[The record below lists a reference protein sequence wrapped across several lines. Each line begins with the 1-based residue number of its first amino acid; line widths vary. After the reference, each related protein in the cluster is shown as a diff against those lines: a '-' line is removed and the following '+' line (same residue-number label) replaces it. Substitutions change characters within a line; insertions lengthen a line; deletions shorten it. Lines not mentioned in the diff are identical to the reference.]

1 MIFEPL
7 ATTTTTTTTPKPKPS
22 VCWKNGKSPCVN
34 GACLVNNAANSY
46 SCFVTK
52 DTQVNKVK

>member
-46 SCFVTK
+46 SCFCYEGYTGK
-52 DTQVNKVK
+52 